1 MNERRTLKLG
11 DKIYLF
17 EDDRYIA
24 TYKVEAT
31 HGTYTC
37 TIVRMDSLVAVKSS
51 YVVLRTVYNGKV
63 TETGNQLNLY
73 QFYFDEEHKRMA
85 NLRKGISSTIL
96 EAIDGY
102 ILSYPNEDSVNRLK
116 EFLKKEIN
124 IGNGANKNKG
134 TDSDDDRWD

>member
-11 DKIYLF
+11 DRIYLF
-17 EDDRYIA
+17 EGDRYIA
-24 TYKVEAT
+24 TYQVGAT
-31 HGTYTC
+31 HGSYTC
-37 TIVRMDSLVAVKSS
+37 TVERMDYLIAVKAS

-63 TETGNQLNLY
+63 TETGNQLNRY

-85 NLRKGISSTIL
+85 NLRKSISSTIL